1 MTSVDSGVET
11 GNDSNDSSSVQH
23 ETQQQHVTAGQ
34 VTSSSIIF
42 PDYGISPIN
51 NNEMK
56 IDQYFDNRPCQIR
69 MKCPNDL
76 ALTVPRLCFKT
87 DGFDFT
93 AAYKRQDRIWEDST
107 VLQNDKLSNT
117 EIGKIKQEMKTSAA
131 CGIYDGNGTDAEL
144 LKNRSVYRAKMKSR
158 SWYKNSTNSLKIDLQ
173 YWRVY
178 HIGRKMRLAATVNN
192 TMLMSSLLQTGVSPN
207 SPDSDGRTPLHHA
220 ACRGYAKMVQLLL
233 ENGADP
239 NQRDCI
245 GNTPLHLAAVT
256 SKISV
261 VTLLLTAGTNV
272 LALDKYGYNP
282 LQLAKAKLRMLRRNY
297 SNKDMDKVK
306 QEMHDIVNMLLAY
319 LLKQKN
325 MQEQV
330 ETLSN
335 FCSRLSLSSTS
346 DQVQDDVKDLLTN
359 IDSLSITG

>member
-11 GNDSNDSSSVQH
+11 GNDSNDSLSIQH
-23 ETQQQHVTAGQ
+23 ESQQQHVYRDSGIM
-34 VTSSSIIF
+34 S
-42 PDYGISPIN
+42 ISPIN
-51 NNEMK
+51 CNNEETEEYSSVPPH
-56 IDQYFDNRPCQIR
+56 IQIR
-69 MKCPNDL
+69 SSNDL
-76 ALTVPRLCFKT
+76 ILSTYNK
-87 DGFDFT
+87 
-93 AAYKRQDRIWEDST
+93 AYKNINLWMLENSSIPGNEWQNMFQQAMNAVKELPNMRPSNMEITET
-107 VLQNDKLSNT
+107 VKRKMP
-117 EIGKIKQEMKTSAA
+117 GP
-131 CGIYDGNGTDAEL
+131 CGINRNRTNVLSL
-144 LKNRSVYRAKMKSR
+144 LKRSDYRAKIKSCTWCK
-158 SWYKNSTNSLKIDLQ
+158 SSYLKDWQI
-173 YWRVY
+173 Y
-178 HIGRKMRLAATVNN
+178 HIGRRMRLAATVNN
-192 TMLMSSLLQTGVSPN
+192 TGLMSRLLNYGVSPN

-220 ACRGYAKMVQLLL
+220 ACRGYTEMVQLLL

-261 VTLLLTAGTNV
+261 VTLLLKAGTDV

-297 SNKDMDKVK
+297 KDNDMDNMK
-306 QEMHDIVNMLLAY
+306 QEMHNIAEMILAY
-319 LLKQKN
+319 LLKQNN

-346 DQVQDDVKDLLTN
+346 DQVQDDVKDLLAKIN
-359 IDSLSITG
+359 SLSI

>member
-42 PDYGISPIN
+42 PDY
-51 NNEMK
+51 
-56 IDQYFDNRPCQIR
+56 
-69 MKCPNDL
+69 
-76 ALTVPRLCFKT
+76 
-87 DGFDFT
+87 

-117 EIGKIKQEMKTSAA
+117 EIGKIKEMKTSAA

>member
-23 ETQQQHVTAGQ
+23 ESQQQHVAAGQ
-34 VTSSSIIF
+34 VTNSNIIF
-42 PDYGISPIN
+42 ADYGVNPIN
-51 NNEMK
+51 NNEMR
-56 IDQYFDNRPCQIR
+56 IDQYYDNRPCQIR

-87 DGFDFT
+87 DGCHFT
-93 AAYKRQDRIWEDST
+93 AAYKRKILEDNTLLQDDR
-107 VLQNDKLSNT
+107 LLSDT
-117 EIGKIKQEMKTSAA
+117 EIGKAKQEMKTSGT

-158 SWYKNSTNSLKIDLQ
+158 TWYKSSTNSLKDWQ
-173 YWRVY
+173 YWHVY

-220 ACRGYAKMVQLLL
+220 ACRGYTKMVQLLL

-282 LQLAKAKLRMLRRNY
+282 LQLAKAKLRMLQRNY

-306 QEMHDIVNMLLAY
+306 EEMHDIVNMLLAY

-346 DQVQDDVKDLLTN
+346 DQVQDDVKDLLAN

>member
-23 ETQQQHVTAGQ
+23 ESQQQHVAASQ
-34 VTSSSIIF
+34 VTSNSIIF
-42 PDYGISPIN
+42 ADYGVSH
-51 NNEMK
+51 
-56 IDQYFDNRPCQIR
+56 
-69 MKCPNDL
+69 
-76 ALTVPRLCFKT
+76 
-87 DGFDFT
+87 FT
-93 AAYKRQDRIWEDST
+93 AAYKRKILKDNTLLQDDR
-107 VLQNDKLSNT
+107 LLSDI
-117 EIGKIKQEMKTSAA
+117 EIGKAKEMKTSGT

-158 SWYKNSTNSLKIDLQ
+158 TWYKSSTNSLKDWQ
-173 YWRVY
+173 YWHVY

-192 TMLMSSLLQTGVSPN
+192 TMLMSSLLQTGVLPN

-220 ACRGYAKMVQLLL
+220 ACRGYTKMVQLLL

-346 DQVQDDVKDLLTN
+346 DQVQDDVKDLLAN